1 MRYTVAPT
9 VVSLCLAAAACTAQ
23 GPARSE
29 RPEYWAFTAPWD
41 PASDSSVARHSGSL
55 DAVVTGWIALD
66 SASARPFVTSELRDT
81 QRLPRTTRRFAI
93 VTSWHNDR
101 FHPTSVRALATRPAL
116 LGEAARWIA
125 EHAAANGYAG
135 LVLDLEELEPRDL
148 QAQLLVTRAIR
159 DSARARGVGMLATAI
174 PAANSASY
182 PARALLDVSD
192 FILLMLY
199 DQHWLTSQPGPI
211 SAPDW
216 VTRSLTTRVAEAGG
230 PDRIVAALP
239 LYGYRWKRNAP
250 TEIVSFTDARRIS
263 SQTGTPLQRDAATF
277 TLRAQRTPEWDMW
290 VTDVGLLKRLIADV
304 RSAGVSRIAFWRMG
318 QEDAAVW
325 GMLSR

>member
-1 MRYTVAPT
+1 MRFTVALT
-9 VVSLCLAAAACTAQ
+9 VASLCLAVACTAQ
-23 GPARSE
+23 GPARSD
-29 RPEYWAFTAPWD
+29 RAEYWAFTAPWD

-55 DAVVTGWIALD
+55 DAVITGWIAFD

-81 QRLPRTTRRFAI
+81 RRLPRTTRRFAI

-101 FHPTSVRALATRPAL
+101 FHPTSVRVLATRPAL
-116 LGEAARWIA
+116 LGDAARWIA
-125 EHAAANGYAG
+125 EHAAAHGYSG

-159 DSARARGVGMLATAI
+159 DSARARGIRTVATAI

-182 PARALLDVSD
+182 PARTLLDVSD

-216 VTRSLTTRVAEAGG
+216 VTRSLAARIAEAGG
-230 PDRIVAALP
+230 PERIVVGLP

-250 TEIVSFTDARRIS
+250 TEIVSFADARRIS
-263 SQTGTPLQRDAATF
+263 SQTRTPLLRDAATF
-277 TLRAQRTPEWDMW
+277 TLRAQRAPEWDMW
-290 VTDVGLLKRLIADV
+290 LTDVELLKRLIADV

-318 QEDAAVW
+318 QEDPSVW
-325 GMLSR
+325 GMLAR